1 MRIAFGLVYFGLC
14 LGKYE
19 YLHGALHRAT
29 FSPPPKKAPAQKSSG
44 SIIMIYDDWIHFSS
58 SCSPFQSAIHWK
70 VSWLGPRGRQ
80 FDPEMSSRW
89 RLPRLER
96 HRKLRLVLKQWVSRK
111 LLLIF
116 SFLHN
121 RRDLFHFYFFS
132 SCYFF
137 SCIHSSFRITSRLL
151 VWNFT
156 MLTDKKVINNEH
168 FVQRGNE
175 LTINNA
181 FELLSG
187 NYSCVVE
194 FLNSGAKLRTPHELI
209 NIVGEYLLT
218 RMSYHNR
225 CLLYVNIFP
234 LKLLRWTS
242 LEKNLKLKLR
252 KISLTQSTSS
262 KRFILFMI
270 LIPVRQLHGCLAQH
284 KIAVELHNFHGST
297 VKRKST

>member
-137 SCIHSSFRITSRLL
+137 L
-151 VWNFT
+151 V
-156 MLTDKKVINNEH
+156 
-168 FVQRGNE
+168 
-175 LTINNA
+175 
-181 FELLSG
+181 
-187 NYSCVVE
+187 
-194 FLNSGAKLRTPHELI
+194 
-209 NIVGEYLLT
+209 
-218 RMSYHNR
+218 
-225 CLLYVNIFP
+225 
-234 LKLLRWTS
+234 
-242 LEKNLKLKLR
+242 
-252 KISLTQSTSS
+252 
-262 KRFILFMI
+262 FILHSASH
-270 LIPVRQLHGCLAQH
+270 LGCSSEISRCSQI
-284 KIAVELHNFHGST
+284 KKSST
-297 VKRKST
+297 TSTLYREATSWR